1 MKFTAKT
8 GNSQDCAEVDGPSQ
22 SSGWGLTASHSA
34 ASLDHSALRCP
45 LRVTS
50 RASRSRPGGRIRANA
65 GSDPPSP
72 RAGRSCCCPGRPPQS
87 SQRECN
93 RECRR
98 CAGTHSDG
106 SAPETPQAPRA
117 FRGQRLSGVREKKTT
132 KRTEFAGFWS
142 ATKNPGRVSQ
152 CLSPRDGQ
160 GPPAG
165 AFRTGTD
172 SRKLV
177 LAELRWKRTT
187 VSQKWIV

>member
-8 GNSQDCAEVDGPSQ
+8 GNSQDCAEVDGPSK

-34 ASLDHSALRCP
+34 AFLDHSALRCP

-50 RASRSRPGGRIRANA
+50 RASRSRPCGRIRANA

-117 FRGQRLSGVREKKTT
+117 FRGQGAKIDKKATVHEDCGIARSIRM
-132 KRTEFAGFWS
+132 KAHAGFYH
-142 ATKNPGRVSQ
+142 V
-152 CLSPRDGQ
+152 
-160 GPPAG
+160 
-165 AFRTGTD
+165 
-172 SRKLV
+172 
-177 LAELRWKRTT
+177 
-187 VSQKWIV
+187 